1 MVCPAKAF
9 RGSGD
14 TGPWSDVPWCGT
26 GGGRTFPW
34 SSERNFP
41 LSSYDYRTPARDPS
55 ILEAPCMAR
64 TVTTTETVTDDL
76 DGSKA
81 DESITFTY
89 QGVTWA

>member
-1 MVCPAKAF
+1 
-9 RGSGD
+9 
-14 TGPWSDVPWCGT
+14 
-26 GGGRTFPW
+26 
-34 SSERNFP
+34 
-41 LSSYDYRTPARDPS
+41 
-55 ILEAPCMAR
+55 MAR